1 MLRRLRIRG
10 KLLLA
15 VLLPIAALTAFA
27 GLAITTFRTVQ
38 VNGAE
43 YRRIALI
50 ESMQA
55 DLTPTQDYVLVAYA
69 AAQRILLQADKK
81 GPVSEIDVRDRKLA
95 VQMIDEAERS
105 FRKRRSKW
113 LGKDVA
119 AGVDV
124 SAIDEPYKAGI
135 AFFTAL
141 NDDFMPQIRRGD
153 VQTATQMNTALLSSR
168 FADYRDAADDA
179 RRQLDVRKRRIESS
193 VATLINRRFWM
204 LTLGALAAV
213 MLAATIGY
221 AVARS
226 ISRRVIHLT
235 DFATK
240 SANHDL
246 PEAIASAQKSGSTT
260 APMVTA
266 VRVDSS
272 DELGELA
279 NAFNAMQDTAVGLA
293 TEQALARKVMAE
305 NLVHIGRRNQ
315 GLINRTLGFISD
327 LERSEQDP
335 DVLANLFRLDHLTT
349 RMRRGAESLLVL
361 AGSDP
366 VSNKRTSEEIADVVR
381 GALSEIEAYDRV
393 ELASLE
399 PVKVAP
405 QAVRPLAHLLAELLE
420 NAASFS
426 PPTTKVTVIGRQTR
440 AGYHLAIIDR
450 GLGMKLDALAAANKT
465 LAGGNEFLTTP
476 TKMLGQRVVAQLSS
490 RLDIRVRLS
499 LNEPGEG
506 ITANVLIPGELV
518 EDLTESVEQF
528 SPVDR
533 DSRPNA
539 DRTNADRTFHDR
551 TFHDRTFHD
560 RYDERYDNAN
570 GPSTLH
576 DALRSTDELTV
587 PTDWIAEAATDAPLR
602 PTSILKGPPS
612 APSTEPPSGFVVFA
626 PPTGPT
632 QLPPSVV
639 APLTRRVRGAQMP
652 DLGPQRTTEPT
663 TRPASSFPPPTP
675 PSPHTGLS
683 AFQAGVQRASDQ
695 GAPS

>member
-15 VLLPIAALTAFA
+15 VLLPIAALLAFA

-43 YRRIALI
+43 YRRIVLI

-55 DLTPTQDYVLVAYA
+55 DLTPAQDYVLVAYA
-69 AAQRILLQADKK
+69 AAQRILLQADKE
-81 GPVSEIDVRDRKLA
+81 GPVSSIDVSDRKQA

-105 FRKRRSKW
+105 FRRRRSKW
-113 LGKDVA
+113 LGKDVD

-135 AFFTAL
+135 AFFSSL
-141 NDDFMPQIRRGD
+141 NDDFMPQVRRGD
-153 VQTATQMNTALLSSR
+153 VQTAAQMNTALLASR
-168 FADYRDAADDA
+168 FAEYRKASDEA
-179 RRQLDVRKRRIESS
+179 RRQLDTRQRRIESS
-193 VATLINRRFWM
+193 VATLINRRFYT

-213 MLAATIGY
+213 LLAATVGY
-221 AVARS
+221 ALARS
-226 ISRRVIHLT
+226 VSRRVIRLT
-235 DFATK
+235 DFATR

-246 PEAIASAQKSGSTT
+246 PEAISNAQKPGTNQ
-260 APMVTA
+260 APMVTP

-279 NAFNAMQDTAVGLA
+279 SAFNAMQDTAVGLA

-335 DVLANLFRLDHLTT
+335 EVLANLFRLDHLTT

-366 VSNKRTSEEIADVVR
+366 VTNKRTPEDIADVVR

-399 PVKVAP
+399 PVKIAP

-426 PPTTKVTVIGRQTR
+426 PPSTKVTVIGRQTR

-450 GLGMKLDALAAANKT
+450 GLGMKIDALAAANKT
-465 LAGGNEFLTTP
+465 LAGGDEFLTTP
-476 TKMLGQRVVAQLSS
+476 TKMLGQRVVAQLSA

-506 ITANVLIPGELV
+506 LTANVLIPSELV
-518 EDLTESVEQF
+518 EDVVETVEGF
-528 SPVDR
+528 APSDYG
-533 DSRPNA
+533 SRPNA
-539 DRTNADRTFHDR
+539 NRTYQDRNDT
-551 TFHDRTFHD
+551 
-560 RYDERYDNAN
+560 YYDNS
-570 GPSTLH
+570 GSPGTLH
-576 DALRSTDELTV
+576 DALSTAEELTV
-587 PTDWIAEAATDAPLR
+587 PSAWVDEAASDAPIR
-602 PTSILKGPPS
+602 PTSILKGPAAGGP
-612 APSTEPPSGFVVFA
+612 PEQPSGFVVFA

-652 DLGPQRTTEPT
+652 DLGPQRAPEVKPT
-663 TRPASSFPPPTP
+663 AAKFVPPPP
-675 PSPHTGLS
+675 PSPHSGLS
-683 AFQAGVQRASDQ
+683 AFQAGVQRAGEQ

>member
-1 MLRRLRIRG
+1 
-10 KLLLA
+10 LA
-15 VLLPIAALTAFA
+15 VL
-27 GLAITTFRTVQ
+27 
-38 VNGAE
+38 
-43 YRRIALI
+43 
-50 ESMQA
+50 
-55 DLTPTQDYVLVAYA
+55 
-69 AAQRILLQADKK
+69 
-81 GPVSEIDVRDRKLA
+81 
-95 VQMIDEAERS
+95 
-105 FRKRRSKW
+105 
-113 LGKDVA
+113 
-119 AGVDV
+119 
-124 SAIDEPYKAGI
+124 
-135 AFFTAL
+135 
-141 NDDFMPQIRRGD
+141 
-153 VQTATQMNTALLSSR
+153 
-168 FADYRDAADDA
+168 
-179 RRQLDVRKRRIESS
+179 
-193 VATLINRRFWM
+193 
-204 LTLGALAAV
+204 
-213 MLAATIGY
+213 LAATIGY

-226 ISRRVIHLT
+226 VSRRVIHLT
-235 DFATK
+235 DFATR
-240 SANHDL
+240 SASHDL
-246 PEAIASAQKSGSTT
+246 PEAIANAQRPGSTL
-260 APMVTA
+260 APTITA
-266 VRVDSS
+266 VRVDST
-272 DELGELA
+272 DELGQLA
-279 NAFNAMQDTAVGLA
+279 TAFNAMQDTAVGLA

-335 DVLANLFRLDHLTT
+335 EVLANLFRLDHLTT

-366 VSNKRTSEEIADVVR
+366 VTNKRTPEEIADVVR

-450 GLGMKLDALAAANKT
+450 GLGMKVDALAAANKT
-465 LAGGNEFLTTP
+465 LAGGDEFLTTP
-476 TKMLGQRVVAQLSS
+476 TKMLGQRVVAQLSA

-518 EDLTESVEQF
+518 EDMAEVVEGF
-528 SPVDR
+528 IPDR
-533 DSRPNA
+533 ANRP
-539 DRTNADRTFHDR
+539 NADRTFHDR
-551 TFHDRTFHD
+551 QDTQHGRAD
-560 RYDERYDNAN
+560 
-570 GPSTLH
+570 GPGTMH
-576 DALRSTDELTV
+576 EALSGDDDLIV
-587 PTDWIAEAATDAPLR
+587 PAEWVTDAASDAPIR
-602 PTSILKGPPS
+602 PTSILRPPPTG
-612 APSTEPPSGFVVFA
+612 APTEPPSGFVVFA

-652 DLGPQRTTEPT
+652 DLGPQRSPEPT
-663 TRPASSFPPPTP
+663 PTAASFVPPPP
-675 PSPHTGLS
+675 PPPNSGLS

>member
-1 MLRRLRIRG
+1 MRRRLRIRG

-15 VLLPIAALTAFA
+15 VLLPIAALVAFA
-27 GLAITTFRTVQ
+27 GLAITSFRTVQ

-43 YRRIALI
+43 YRRIILI

-55 DLTPTQDYVLVAYA
+55 DLTPAQDYVLVAYA
-69 AAQRILLQADKK
+69 AAQRLLLQANKK
-81 GPVSEIDVRDRKLA
+81 GSVSEIDVSDRKAA
-95 VQMIDEAERS
+95 VQTIDDAERS

-113 LGKDVA
+113 IGKDVA

-124 SAIDEPYKAGI
+124 SAIDEPYKAGVE
-135 AFFTAL
+135 FFAAL
-141 NDDFMPQIRRGD
+141 NDDFMPQVRRGD
-153 VQTATQMNTALLSSR
+153 VQTASQINTALLGSR
-168 FADYRDAADDA
+168 FDDYRKATDDA
-179 RRQLDVRKRRIESS
+179 RRQLDTRQRRIESS
-193 VATLINRRFWM
+193 VATLINRRFWI
-204 LTLGALAAV
+204 LTLGGLGAV
-213 MLAATIGY
+213 LLAATIGY

-235 DFATK
+235 AFATR
-240 SANHDL
+240 SANQDL
-246 PEAIASAQKSGSTT
+246 PDAISSAQKPGAASAST
-260 APMVTA
+260 VTP
-266 VRVDSS
+266 VLIDSN

-279 NAFNAMQDTAVGLA
+279 SAFNAMQDTAVGLA
-293 TEQALARKVMAE
+293 TEQAVARKVMAE

-335 DVLANLFRLDHLTT
+335 EVLANLFRLDHLTT

-366 VSNKRTSEEIADVVR
+366 VTNKRNPEEIADVVR

-399 PVKVAP
+399 AVKVAP

-450 GLGMKLDALAAANKT
+450 GIGMKVDALAAANKT
-465 LAGGNEFLTTP
+465 LAGGDEFLTTP
-476 TKMLGQRVVAQLSS
+476 TKMLGQRVIARLSE

-506 ITANVLIPGELV
+506 ITANVLIPGTLV
-518 EDLTESVEQF
+518 EETNDSADGFAPHEN
-528 SPVDR
+528 
-533 DSRPNA
+533 DSR
-539 DRTNADRTFHDR
+539 TNP
-551 TFHDRTFHD
+551 DRTFHD
-560 RYDERYDNAN
+560 RYDTRRDGS
-570 GPSTLH
+570 GPSSLH
-576 DALRSTDELTV
+576 EALLSTDELTV
-587 PTDWIAEAATDAPLR
+587 PADWVSEASSDAPLR
-602 PTSILKGPPS
+602 PTSVFKGPSSDVP
-612 APSTEPPSGFVVFA
+612 PEQPSGFVVFA

-639 APLTRRVRGAQMP
+639 APLTRRIRGAQMP
-652 DLGPQRTTEPT
+652 DLGPQRAPEPPRT
-663 TRPASSFPPPTP
+663 AASFIPPPP
-675 PSPHTGLS
+675 PSPHSGLS
-683 AFQAGVQRASDQ
+683 AFQAGVKRAGEQ
-695 GAPS
+695 GATS